1 MDDIGMGPLADGGN
15 GLGTLE
21 TIALF
26 LGEGAF
32 AVFAVACYFRRFR
45 KRRVF
50 LVAAVGFVLALAVFS
65 LDIMWK
71 HPFYRAIYRGDVQ
84 TVETILDA
92 HPAWIRSHDWLSLG
106 DPPLSVAAT
115 CDQPAIVRLLIAR
128 GADVNPRDEYGTPL
142 HFAAGANSL
151 GVGKVLLED
160 GADIEARGIR
170 REMTPLHIAARECQN
185 DFVLF
190 LLDHGAVV
198 DSRDGGDMTP
208 LMWAADSGCP
218 EVVETLISHGADV
231 NAQDKLGET
240 PLSRAVG
247 RSWTEIVRI
256 LLGHGAKVTD
266 PGLLTHA
273 QSSGD
278 RVIYRLLKDAEDG
291 K

>member
-1 MDDIGMGPLADGGN
+1 MDDIGMGPLADGGS
-15 GLGTLE
+15 GMGTLE

-32 AVFAVACYFRRFR
+32 AVFAAACTFRRLR

-50 LVAAVGFVLALAVFS
+50 LAALVGFLLALAVFS
-65 LDIMWK
+65 CDIIWK
-71 HPFYRAIYRGDVQ
+71 RPFYRAIYCGDVQ
-84 TVETILDA
+84 VVETILDS
-92 HPAWIRSHDWLSLG
+92 HPDWVGSHDWLSLG
-106 DPPLSVAAT
+106 DPPLNVAAHYG
-115 CDQPAIVRLLIAR
+115 QPAIVRLLIAR
-128 GADVNPRDEYGTPL
+128 GAEVNPKDEYGTPL

-151 GVGKVLLED
+151 DVGKVLLED

-185 DFVLF
+185 DFALF

-198 DSRDGGDMTP
+198 DSRDGGGMTP

-218 EVVETLISHGADV
+218 EVVETLIEHGADV

-240 PLSRAVG
+240 PLARAVG
-247 RSWTEIVRI
+247 RSRTEIVRI

-278 RVIYRLLKDAEDG
+278 REIYRLLKDAEDG